1 METLF
6 EATTELGE
14 EYRAWKKHEKNKDDA
29 KTCFFQIAVDTMIQ
43 NIETGDTNLRTLT
56 ASVDV
61 GLFGDENTAR
71 QRILQ
76 KFPRFEIIEIRNT
89 RGGNYE
95 AVLQEDPF
103 YLSYTYVNLVDE
115 MVYQRRVDD
124 GPTLLDD
131 ERLAVE
137 NPQLYKR
144 VTYEL
149 PWGTRIP
156 IPIDHL
162 KLADQRLIKDYIY
175 TGTPIIKL
183 PAPRK
188 AKAEELDEARALVTA

>member
-6 EATTELGE
+6 EATTELGQ
-14 EYRAWKKHEKNKDDA
+14 EYRAWKEHEKGKDDA
-29 KTCFFQIAVDTMIQ
+29 KACFFSIAVDTMVQ
-43 NIETGDTNLRTLT
+43 NIETGDTNLRTMT
-56 ASVDV
+56 ATVDV
-61 GLFGDENTAR
+61 GLFGDEPTAR

-76 KFPRFEIIEIRNT
+76 KFPRFEITEIRHIKAG
-89 RGGNYE
+89 RYE
-95 AVLQEDPF
+95 AVIQEDPF
-103 YLSYTYVNLVDE
+103 YLSYTYVNLVDG

-149 PWGTRIP
+149 PWGDRIP

-162 KLADQRLIKDYIY
+162 KAVDRRSIGEYIY

-188 AKAEELDEARALVTA
+188 AKSEELDEARALVTA